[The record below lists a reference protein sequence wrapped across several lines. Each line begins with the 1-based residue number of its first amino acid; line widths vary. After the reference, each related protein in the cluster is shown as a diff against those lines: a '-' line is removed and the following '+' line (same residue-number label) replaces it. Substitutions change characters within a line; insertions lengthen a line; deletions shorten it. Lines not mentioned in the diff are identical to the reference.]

1 MNIKNILRRGFSI
14 IGMMLVYGIS
24 ISSQAAS
31 VAIIP
36 PNPTDHEAI
45 IIAVYGVD
53 LTSCVPK
60 NAQVSISENVI
71 HIDFPPIPDGTV
83 CLDSSF
89 TWGELVWLYPELP
102 EGALPEGAYDVIVTQ
117 AEVELG
123 RHSFKVKNSPST
135 STSIKIQQVTCNN
148 LTTGKKKVI
157 KNSSSSWNCEA
168 AGLKVHP
175 GDKIERILLGTA
187 KKKM

>member
-45 IIAVYGVD
+45 ITAVYGVWGD
-53 LTSCVPK
+53 SCVPE
-60 NAQVSISENVI
+60 NAQASFSENVI
-71 HIDFPPIPDGTV
+71 HVDFPPIPDGTG
-83 CLDSSF
+83 CFLSF
-89 TWGELVWLYPELP
+89 TTWGELMWLDHE
-102 EGALPEGAYDVIVTQ
+102 LPEGAYDVIVTRG
-117 AEVELG
+117 EVELG
-123 RHSFKVKNSPST
+123 RHSFRVKNSPST

>member
-1 MNIKNILRRGFSI
+1 MNIKSILRRGFSI

-31 VAIIP
+31 IAIIP

-45 IIAVYGVD
+45 ILGLYGVEGS
-53 LTSCVPK
+53 SCVPK
-60 NAQVSISENVI
+60 NAEVSISENVI
-71 HIDFPPIPDGTV
+71 HADFQPIPDGTI
-83 CLDSSF
+83 CFDSF
-89 TWGELVWLYPELP
+89 TPWGEMVWLDRE
-102 EGALPEGAYDVIVTQ
+102 LPEGAYDVIVTQ
-117 AEVELG
+117 GEVELG
-123 RHSFKVKNSPST
+123 RHSFRVKNSPNT

-175 GDKIERILLGTA
+175 GDKIERILLGTV

>member
-1 MNIKNILRRGFSI
+1 MNINNILRRGFSI

-45 IIAVYGVD
+45 ILGLYGVEGD
-53 LTSCVPK
+53 SCVPK
-60 NAQVSISENVI
+60 NAVVSISENVI
-71 HIDFPPIPDGTV
+71 HAHFQPISEGAICFDA
-83 CLDSSF
+83 F
-89 TWGELVWLYPELP
+89 TPWGEMVWLDHELS
-102 EGALPEGAYDVIVTQ
+102 EGVYDVIVTRG
-117 AEVELG
+117 EVELG
-123 RHSFKVKNSPST
+123 RHSFRVKNPPST
-135 STSIKIQQVTCNN
+135 STSIKIQQVTCKN
-148 LTTGKKKVI
+148 LTTGEKKII
-157 KNSSSSWNCEA
+157 KNSSSSWSCEA
-168 AGLKVHP
+168 AGLQVQP